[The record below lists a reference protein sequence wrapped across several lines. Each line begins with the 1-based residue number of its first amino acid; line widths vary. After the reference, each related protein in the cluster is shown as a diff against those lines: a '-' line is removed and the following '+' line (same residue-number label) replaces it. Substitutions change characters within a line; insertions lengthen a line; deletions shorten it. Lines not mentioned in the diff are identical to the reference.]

1 MGTSRLPP
9 ANWRKWR
16 RIKSSF
22 GPPINQSLYLPWNQI
37 SRNQQR
43 HLASL
48 LCRTHLKKL
57 QVLKWERAD
66 GKYLAIAHRGLHR
79 AQAAFLCHHNMHG
92 RGDAGR
98 HIKRAFLLVMGDRRI
113 AIKIK
118 PVGDLP
124 FYVEG
129 GHRLGGRYA
138 KFRQA
143 L

>member
-22 GPPINQSLYLPWNQI
+22 GPPINQSLYLPWNQT

-48 LCRTHLKKL
+48 LCGTYLKKL
-57 QVLKWERAD
+57 QVLKWECAD
-66 GKYLAIAHRGLHR
+66 GQDLAIAHGGLHR
-79 AQAAFLCHHNMHG
+79 AQAALLRHHNVHG

-98 HIKRAFLLVMGDRRI
+98 HIQRAFMLVMADRLV
-113 AIKIK
+113 AIEIK

-124 FYVEG
+124 LYVKG
-129 GHRLGGRYA
+129 RHR
-138 KFRQA
+138 
-143 L
+143 

>member
-22 GPPINQSLYLPWNQI
+22 GPPINQSLYLPWNQN

-48 LCRTHLKKL
+48 LYGTHMKKY
-57 QVLKWERAD
+57 QVLQRECAD
-66 GKYLAIAHRGLHR
+66 GKDLAIAHRGLHR
-79 AQAAFLCHHNMHG
+79 AQAAFLRHHNVHA

-98 HIKRAFLLVMGDRRI
+98 HVQRPFVLVMADRLV
-113 AIKIK
+113 AIKIE
-118 PVGDLP
+118 PVSDLP

-129 GHRLGGRYA
+129 GQR
-138 KFRQA
+138 
-143 L
+143 